1 MPQLTTL
8 IPSFAAPVTDR
19 VWLVGAH
26 GGAGCTTIRHSDPDR
41 FADAGR
47 ALLADQSAGLFGASI
62 LLGAAITDPVPR
74 MPRPLV
80 AARIQLS
87 SAVRVWRLPHIKGLE
102 LDGFPRRYPAAY
114 SRLVKDVDAM
124 PRATAH
130 VG

>member
-8 IPSFAAPVTDR
+8 IPSFAAPVTD
-19 VWLVGAH
+19 
-26 GGAGCTTIRHSDPDR
+26 
-41 FADAGR
+41 
-47 ALLADQSAGLFGASI
+47 
-62 LLGAAITDPVPR
+62 
-74 MPRPLV
+74 
-80 AARIQLS
+80 
-87 SAVRVWRLPHIKGLE
+87 RVWRLPHIKGLE